1 VSELGLETP
10 PAATLPSSPEEDD
23 DIVGPPN
30 IQRAASTSLDTSD
43 PRAFVEYGKRLK
55 HCQDKSCQHG
65 ECNQDVQDTE
75 QTSQQYP
82 GINVVTPTK
91 PIISSM
97 DARKRTGGKSIGD
110 TNKTVYSSRPTP
122 YSMQL
127 PPDPAK
133 ENEQFKT
140 FVGLVISRCGIHVHT
155 FTCKKPPKGWHG
167 CRLCYDKA
175 LSNGT
180 RPIELRCTM
189 QPDGTTN
196 WEEVDSRKKSVDEIQ
211 PDGSIITVEQE
222 YVEPYDPEG
231 THQKRIYILYHLAAV
246 GLSFGS

>member
-1 VSELGLETP
+1 
-10 PAATLPSSPEEDD
+10 
-23 DIVGPPN
+23 
-30 IQRAASTSLDTSD
+30 
-43 PRAFVEYGKRLK
+43 
-55 HCQDKSCQHG
+55 
-65 ECNQDVQDTE
+65 
-75 QTSQQYP
+75 
-82 GINVVTPTK
+82 
-91 PIISSM
+91 M
-97 DARKRTGGKSIGD
+97 DARKRKGSNSIGD
-110 TNKTVYSSRPTP
+110 TNETVYSSRPTP

-140 FVGLVISRCGIHVHT
+140 FVCLVISRCGIHVHT
-155 FTCKKPPKGWHG
+155 FTCKKPPKGWLG

-180 RPIELRCTM
+180 RPIELRGTM

-222 YVEPYDPEG
+222 YVEYDPEVH
-231 THQKRIYILYHLAAV
+231 TSKENLYPYHLAAF